1 MTNNIYKVLESI
13 ETPLTGFK
21 FKKVNDAFW
30 GKNSNGKVV
39 FGLSSED
46 NSKTIIESTKHLSLL
61 LNIECEIDDKNEI
74 SRERLNLLILK
85 SDPLLDLFINLTTVF
100 IENKTGYSFLNFF
113 LQLKELFSME
123 GKVQNSE
130 LQGLFGE
137 LFVIYFFKRSFNLDI
152 SNFYQSTNKMK
163 FDFSVS
169 ETKKIEVKTTLKQ
182 ERIHHFKNEQLNNL
196 RYDIKIISLMMQK
209 DDKGLSLLLLIERCK
224 NLFSNNL
231 TMLLNIEKIVKT
243 CDVSD
248 LESVVFN
255 ENHLIDNLKIY
266 DSAQVPKIQEKTVE
280 GIFNI
285 EFDSNLTN
293 SKSISQKEMFFWVQ
307 E

>member
-1 MTNNIYKVLESI
+1 MKNNIYSVLESI
-13 ETPLTGFK
+13 DTPVTGFK

-30 GKNSNGKVV
+30 GKNLNGNVV
-39 FGLSSED
+39 FGLSSKD

-61 LNIECEIDDKNEI
+61 LNIECEIDDNNEV

-85 SDPLLDLFINLTTVF
+85 SESLLDLFINLTTVF
-100 IENKTGYSFLNFF
+100 IINKTNYSFLNFF
-113 LQLKELFSME
+113 LQLKELFSIE

-137 LFVIYFFKRSFNLDI
+137 LFVIHYFKQVLNLDI

-163 FDFSVS
+163 FDFSIS
-169 ETKKIEVKTTLKQ
+169 ETKKIEIKTTLKQ
-182 ERIHHFKNEQLNNL
+182 ERVHHFKNEQLNNL

-209 DDKGLSLLLLIERCK
+209 DDKGLSLLSLIERCK
-224 NLFSNNL
+224 NIFSNNL
-231 TMLLNIEKIVKT
+231 SMLLNIEKIVKA
-243 CDVSD
+243 CDISD
-248 LESVVFN
+248 LETIIFN
-255 ENHLIDNLKIY
+255 ENHLKDNLKIY
-266 DSAQVPKIQEKTVE
+266 DSTEVPKIKEKTEE

-293 SKSISQKEMFFWVQ
+293 SKSLSEREMVFWIQ